1 MTAENKRFQ
10 RENTRTQSIDE
21 SKSINEQ
28 NAHLFKMEKDLK
40 RSQKKEYKEIL
51 DTQIEIKRRQIRNKA
66 ALMSVEEQCLNQS
79 AVKFIS
85 GQFETAKPIMD
96 LKPTPLQTIVGRERN
111 HTPQQIIKPKL
122 A

>member
-1 MTAENKRFQ
+1 
-10 RENTRTQSIDE
+10 
-21 SKSINEQ
+21 
-28 NAHLFKMEKDLK
+28 MEKDLK

-51 DTQIEIKRRQIRNKA
+51 DTQIGLKRRQIRNKA

-79 AVKFIS
+79 ALKFIS
-85 GQFETAKPIMD
+85 GQYETAKPIMD
-96 LKPTPLQTIVGRERN
+96 LKPTPLQTIVVRERN